1 MNHIIEIVGVT
12 VVTLIFLFLWMKR
25 NENNILSVA
34 PSILITTGIF
44 FTFLG
49 ITIGLWNF
57 NIDNVDSSLPALL
70 NGIKTAF
77 MASVLGV
84 FFALIFKFIEL
95 KPKETISE
103 TPEGQTIDDL
113 VANQRIQ
120 TSSLNELNNG
130 IQQLIKSIADPISD
144 SSLVA
149 QIKLMRMDNNEKID
163 ALRKDFQEF
172 ATTMAENNSKA
183 FIQALEEVIRDFNNK
198 LTEQFGDNFKQL
210 NEAVGQTVQWQ
221 ENYKTQM
228 QESIEIL
235 TRITSILSKQSED
248 YEIVVSHSVHF
259 SQHANDMRDIIETIN
274 QQKIQMEVIIKS
286 LANMVKTTSEELPK
300 IGQKTN
306 EMIEKIAH
314 SSNSLIQNM
323 KTHNDNLSN
332 FMDRQFKSLDE
343 NNNKIIENIAKNN
356 TYVVNQLNDSMK
368 QSSDEIQKQ
377 VHILDKELENALTN
391 SLETLGQQ
399 LASLSNQFVKDY
411 TPLTKKLRE
420 ILEIASKVK

>member
-259 SQHANDMRDIIETIN
+259 SQHANDMKNIIET
-274 QQKIQMEVIIKS
+274 
-286 LANMVKTTSEELPK
+286 L
-300 IGQKTN
+300 
-306 EMIEKIAH
+306 
-314 SSNSLIQNM
+314 
-323 KTHNDNLSN
+323 
-332 FMDRQFKSLDE
+332 
-343 NNNKIIENIAKNN
+343 
-356 TYVVNQLNDSMK
+356 
-368 QSSDEIQKQ
+368 
-377 VHILDKELENALTN
+377 
-391 SLETLGQQ
+391 
-399 LASLSNQFVKDY
+399 
-411 TPLTKKLRE
+411 
-420 ILEIASKVK
+420 